1 MSLKRIKFTKNIRF
15 QIWINFVFFMIC
27 VLLLLWF
34 FQILFLQKFY
44 ENIKTTSTNNAVAE
58 MVEKYRKSD
67 VTTAEDFEK
76 LADEFDM
83 IALDNDFSYMITDSY
98 ASKLIHENDHSI
110 SYQFSRRQLQE
121 LVLNANVSGGIT
133 SVQGNVGN
141 SKVLTVCSLLKN
153 KSGTTTGYIVLYSII
168 TPVNTTITMLKQNTS
183 VIMLILVVI
192 SLILSF
198 IISNSISKP
207 ILKITKASKKLAN
220 GEYNVQ
226 FDGGSLIETQ
236 QLAQS
241 LNYASA
247 EISKIDELQRDLI
260 ANVSHDLRTPLT
272 MIKAYAEMIRDL
284 SGERKE
290 KREEHLKIIIDETDR
305 LALLVNDMLDL
316 SKLEKGEQPLNYTTF
331 DINSKLHDIIERYK
345 GISKVMGYKINF
357 TDNTPVL
364 VKCDIVKI
372 EQVIYNL
379 VNNAINY
386 TGDDKQVYITQTIE
400 DDYVKIT
407 VTDTGKGISEDNIH
421 QIFDKYYRCEKT
433 KREVIGT
440 GLGLSIVKAI
450 LKKHNFPF
458 GVQSKIGIGTSF
470 WFKIKRDNETICT
483 NEK

>member
-1 MSLKRIKFTKNIRF
+1 
-15 QIWINFVFFMIC
+15 MIC

>member
-1 MSLKRIKFTKNIRF
+1 
-15 QIWINFVFFMIC
+15 
-27 VLLLLWF
+27 
-34 FQILFLQKFY
+34 
-44 ENIKTTSTNNAVAE
+44 
-58 MVEKYRKSD
+58 
-67 VTTAEDFEK
+67 
-76 LADEFDM
+76 
-83 IALDNDFSYMITDSY
+83 
-98 ASKLIHENDHSI
+98 
-110 SYQFSRRQLQE
+110 
-121 LVLNANVSGGIT
+121 
-133 SVQGNVGN
+133 
-141 SKVLTVCSLLKN
+141 
-153 KSGTTTGYIVLYSII
+153 
-168 TPVNTTITMLKQNTS
+168 
-183 VIMLILVVI
+183 
-192 SLILSF
+192 
-198 IISNSISKP
+198 
-207 ILKITKASKKLAN
+207 
-220 GEYNVQ
+220 
-226 FDGGSLIETQ
+226 
-236 QLAQS
+236 
-241 LNYASA
+241 
-247 EISKIDELQRDLI
+247 
-260 ANVSHDLRTPLT
+260 

-421 QIFDKYYRCEKT
+421 QIFNKYYRCEKT

>member
-1 MSLKRIKFTKNIRF
+1 
-15 QIWINFVFFMIC
+15 
-27 VLLLLWF
+27 
-34 FQILFLQKFY
+34 
-44 ENIKTTSTNNAVAE
+44 

-470 WFKIKRDNETICT
+470 WFKIKRDTETICT

>member
-1 MSLKRIKFTKNIRF
+1 
-15 QIWINFVFFMIC
+15 MIC

-44 ENIKTTSTNNAVAE
+44 ENIKTTSTNSAVAE

-141 SKVLTVCSLLKN
+141 SKVLTICSLLKN

-192 SLILSF
+192 SLILSLV
-198 IISNSISKP
+198 ISNSISKP

-483 NEK
+483 NEE

>member
-1 MSLKRIKFTKNIRF
+1 
-15 QIWINFVFFMIC
+15 MIC

-192 SLILSF
+192 SLILSLV
-198 IISNSISKP
+198 ISNSISKP

-421 QIFDKYYRCEKT
+421 QIFNKYYRCEKT

>member
-1 MSLKRIKFTKNIRF
+1 
-15 QIWINFVFFMIC
+15 MIC

-316 SKLEKGEQPLNYTTF
+316 SKLEKGGQPLNYTTF

>member
-1 MSLKRIKFTKNIRF
+1 
-15 QIWINFVFFMIC
+15 MIC

-316 SKLEKGEQPLNYTTF
+316 SKLEKGGQPLNYTTF

-483 NEK
+483 NEE

>member
-1 MSLKRIKFTKNIRF
+1 
-15 QIWINFVFFMIC
+15 MIC

-192 SLILSF
+192 SLILSL

>member
-1 MSLKRIKFTKNIRF
+1 
-15 QIWINFVFFMIC
+15 MIC

-192 SLILSF
+192 SLILSLV
-198 IISNSISKP
+198 ISNSISKP

>member
-1 MSLKRIKFTKNIRF
+1 
-15 QIWINFVFFMIC
+15 
-27 VLLLLWF
+27 
-34 FQILFLQKFY
+34 
-44 ENIKTTSTNNAVAE
+44 

-316 SKLEKGEQPLNYTTF
+316 SKLEKGGQPLNYTTF

-345 GISKVMGYKINF
+345 GISKV
-357 TDNTPVL
+357 
-364 VKCDIVKI
+364 
-372 EQVIYNL
+372 
-379 VNNAINY
+379 
-386 TGDDKQVYITQTIE
+386 
-400 DDYVKIT
+400 
-407 VTDTGKGISEDNIH
+407 
-421 QIFDKYYRCEKT
+421 
-433 KREVIGT
+433 
-440 GLGLSIVKAI
+440 
-450 LKKHNFPF
+450 
-458 GVQSKIGIGTSF
+458 
-470 WFKIKRDNETICT
+470 
-483 NEK
+483 

>member
-192 SLILSF
+192 SLILSLV
-198 IISNSISKP
+198 ISNSISKP

>member
-1 MSLKRIKFTKNIRF
+1 MKRIKFTKNIRF

-44 ENIKTTSTNNAVAE
+44 ENIKTTSTNSAVAE

-141 SKVLTVCSLLKN
+141 SKVLTICSLLKN

-192 SLILSF
+192 SLILSLV
-198 IISNSISKP
+198 ISNSISKP

-483 NEK
+483 NEE

>member
-1 MSLKRIKFTKNIRF
+1 
-15 QIWINFVFFMIC
+15 MIC

-34 FQILFLQKFY
+34 FQIVFLQKFY
-44 ENIKTTSTNNAVAE
+44 ENIKTTSTNNAVTE

-98 ASKLIHENDHSI
+98 ASKLIHENDHLI

-141 SKVLTVCSLLKN
+141 SKVLTICSLLKN

-183 VIMLILVVI
+183 IIMLILVAI
-192 SLILSF
+192 SLILSLV
-198 IISNSISKP
+198 ISNSISKP

-400 DDYVKIT
+400 DDYVKVT

>member
-1 MSLKRIKFTKNIRF
+1 
-15 QIWINFVFFMIC
+15 MIC

-141 SKVLTVCSLLKN
+141 SKVLTICSLLKN

-316 SKLEKGEQPLNYTTF
+316 SKLEKGGQPLNYTTF

>member
-1 MSLKRIKFTKNIRF
+1 
-15 QIWINFVFFMIC
+15 MIC

-316 SKLEKGEQPLNYTTF
+316 SKLEKGGQPLNYTTF

-421 QIFDKYYRCEKT
+421 QIFNKYYRCEKT